1 MLPMTNGIM
10 VVDRDFTEMT
20 PCGMKFSTLA
30 GTVGGGLQTPGF
42 MGHSKFYLSSRK
54 FISAD
59 GGLARVV
66 WMPKA
71 LKEEL
76 GEMLVKTAESL
87 GLEDFLNKIA
97 DETVATTEEEVLTH
111 MQKVNHPALTLA
123 PMF

>member
-1 MLPMTNGIM
+1 
-10 VVDRDFTEMT
+10 
-20 PCGMKFSTLA
+20 MKFSTLA

-42 MGHSKFYLSSRK
+42 MGHSKFYLSSKK

-87 GLEDFLNKIA
+87 GLKDFLNKIA
-97 DETVATTEEEVLTH
+97 DETVAQTEEEVLTY

>member
-1 MLPMTNGIM
+1 
-10 VVDRDFTEMT
+10 
-20 PCGMKFSTLA
+20 
-30 GTVGGGLQTPGF
+30 

-76 GEMLVKTAESL
+76 GEMLVKTTESL

-97 DETVATTEEEVLTH
+97 DETVAQTEEEVLAY
-111 MQKVNHPALTLA
+111 MQKVDHPALTLA